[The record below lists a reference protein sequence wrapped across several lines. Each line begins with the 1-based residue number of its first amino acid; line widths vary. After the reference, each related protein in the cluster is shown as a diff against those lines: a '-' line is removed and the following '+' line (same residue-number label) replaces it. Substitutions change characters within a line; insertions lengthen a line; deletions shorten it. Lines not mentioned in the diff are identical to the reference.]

1 MLLISSMHHDNTIDE
16 HTKKPEMILF
26 CDSTKG
32 GVDDTEKKCSIYS
45 HSRRTRRWPMVII
58 YRVLDLCG
66 INAYILFN
74 QHQDKEQDRGR
85 FLKKLSRSLV
95 VPHMQRRVM
104 NPHLP
109 NELVMT
115 LKRVLGPDMPFQDPP
130 NEESIVP
137 KRKTCK
143 LCPTKINRKTTHSCV
158 GCKQPICLQ
167 CSKLLC
173 KD

>member
-1 MLLISSMHHDNTIDE
+1 
-16 HTKKPEMILF
+16 
-26 CDSTKG
+26 
-32 GVDDTEKKCSIYS
+32 
-45 HSRRTRRWPMVII
+45 MVIF
-58 YRVLDLCG
+58 YRVLNLCG

-74 QHQDKEQDRGR
+74 QHQDKEQDRGK

-115 LKRVLGPDMPFQDPP
+115 LKRVLGPDMPFQEPP
-130 NEESIVP
+130 NEENIVP

-143 LCPTKINRKTTHSCV
+143 LCPPKIKRKTTHSCV

-167 CSKLLC
+167 CFKLLC
-173 KD
+173 KDCQ